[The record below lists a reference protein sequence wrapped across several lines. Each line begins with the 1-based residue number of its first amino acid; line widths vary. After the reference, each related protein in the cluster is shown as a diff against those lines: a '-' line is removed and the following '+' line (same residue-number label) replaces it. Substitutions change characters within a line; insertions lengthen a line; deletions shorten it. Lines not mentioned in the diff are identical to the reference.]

1 MEYQVVEMQEAEA
14 TMASLRQGTPT
25 LIRRTSHRDYYAG
38 LYSIKE
44 IEQYLK
50 SGTCQYGYNVDVVS
64 YSNGRRH
71 THNSNDGK
79 AENCLGVVAQHAPV
93 WQRFTKKRCSVRI
106 LHPQQ
111 QSEALWRVM
120 ARLEAELLCCVG
132 CNAYLT
138 PKGSQGFAPHYDDI
152 DAFVLQIEGRK
163 RWRAY
168 SCPDAQHPITMRA
181 DYARHEL
188 PDPVLEAVLEPGD
201 LLILPRGAVHEAE
214 SLPDAP
220 SLHLTLSANQG
231 STWAA
236 LAQEA
241 LPAALIKAAAACR
254 DLRLSV
260 EPPQMDSLGRQAVLL
275 DGKGAQYALT
285 PSTRWALVQ
294 RNAARLVPGDDP
306 SSVRVVFGTK
316 NDRTT
321 HARGEPAAED
331 AGVQGSCL
339 EFAAVYEP
347 ALALILTGND
357 FSAQQLAE
365 KLLAPDPTTFAA
377 KLQRTVIG
385 ALRSQGLLRRVGA
398 EGELRVE
405 GADEPAQPRGA
416 EVPPGA
422 VASHRLP
429 PQTLRLLRKAKK
441 KNRKKNAALKR
452 AV

>member
-1 MEYQVVEMQEAEA
+1 
-14 TMASLRQGTPT
+14 
-25 LIRRTSHRDYYAG
+25 
-38 LYSIKE
+38 
-44 IEQYLK
+44 
-50 SGTCQYGYNVDVVS
+50 
-64 YSNGRRH
+64 
-71 THNSNDGK
+71 
-79 AENCLGVVAQHAPV
+79 
-93 WQRFTKKRCSVRI
+93 
-106 LHPQQ
+106 
-111 QSEALWRVM
+111 
-120 ARLEAELLCCVG
+120 
-132 CNAYLT
+132 
-138 PKGSQGFAPHYDDI
+138 
-152 DAFVLQIEGRK
+152 
-163 RWRAY
+163 
-168 SCPDAQHPITMRA
+168 MRA

-275 DGKGAQYALT
+275 DGKGGECSTPNSTLPPRASVAEMVALIGRQVAACLPEAMHAAADGWWEGFMSERLPLPAGHEAAQEAGLSANALT
-285 PSTRWALVQ
+285 PSARWALVQ
-294 RNAARLVPGDDP
+294 QNAARLVPGDDP
-306 SSVRVVFGTK
+306 SSVRVVFGTQ

-365 KLLAPDPTTFAA
+365 KLLAPDPATFAV

>member
-1 MEYQVVEMQEAEA
+1 
-14 TMASLRQGTPT
+14 
-25 LIRRTSHRDYYAG
+25 
-38 LYSIKE
+38 
-44 IEQYLK
+44 
-50 SGTCQYGYNVDVVS
+50 
-64 YSNGRRH
+64 
-71 THNSNDGK
+71 
-79 AENCLGVVAQHAPV
+79 
-93 WQRFTKKRCSVRI
+93 
-106 LHPQQ
+106 
-111 QSEALWRVM
+111 
-120 ARLEAELLCCVG
+120 
-132 CNAYLT
+132 
-138 PKGSQGFAPHYDDI
+138 
-152 DAFVLQIEGRK
+152 
-163 RWRAY
+163 
-168 SCPDAQHPITMRA
+168 MRA

-254 DLRLSV
+254 DLRRSV
-260 EPPQMDSLGRQAVLL
+260 EPPQMTALGRQAVLL
-275 DGKGAQYALT
+275 DGKGGETLTSDPALQAHASVAEMIALIGQQVAAFL
-285 PSTRWALVQ
+285 PEAMHAAADGWWEGFMSERLPLPAGHEAVQEAGLSANALAPGARWALVQ

-339 EFAAVYEP
+339 EFAAAYEP
-347 ALALILTGND
+347 ALALMLTGND

-365 KLLAPDPTTFAA
+365 KLLAPDPATFAA

-398 EGELRVE
+398 GGELGVA

-416 EVPPGA
+416 EMPPGA

-441 KNRKKNAALKR
+441 NRKKNAALKR
-452 AV
+452 AA